1 MAKYKVKITGYA
13 YIEADTEQEAEEQLN
28 TDKYDSV
35 LIEIEEVNKFPFE
48 V

>member
-1 MAKYKVKITGYA
+1 MAKYKIAITGYA
-13 YIEADTEQEAEEQLN
+13 YIEADTEEDAEYELN

-35 LIEIEEVNKFPFE
+35 LIEIEEVNTFPFE